1 VKRSKKHK
9 MHYHHNANYYN
20 IAIQK
25 ILEQFFSHFLVPAEV
40 EEVRTPCKKRSLSE
54 MKHAA
59 NAFSVSNLEDICEMP
74 RLLVRVKSLKVL
86 SMLFVNIRGVLA
98 QLTSQPEPM
107 ALLFVLISSL
117 RNDVVNA
124 LNKQRRF
131 WQEDAHI
138 PFTER
143 LKIHS

>member
-1 VKRSKKHK
+1 
-9 MHYHHNANYYN
+9 
-20 IAIQK
+20 
-25 ILEQFFSHFLVPAEV
+25 
-40 EEVRTPCKKRSLSE
+40 

-124 LNKQRRF
+124 LNKQMTFLAGRRPHTIYRKT
-131 WQEDAHI
+131 QN
-138 PFTER
+138 PFITD
-143 LKIHS
+143 SVYD